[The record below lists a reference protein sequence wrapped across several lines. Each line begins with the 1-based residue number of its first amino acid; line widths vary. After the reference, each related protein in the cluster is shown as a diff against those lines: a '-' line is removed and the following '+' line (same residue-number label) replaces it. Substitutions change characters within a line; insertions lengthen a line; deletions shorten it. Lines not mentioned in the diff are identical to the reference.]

1 MNDPSTLASLSWSE
15 LTSAPAWQGLDVV
28 GRAQVVNEYYGAL
41 GNSLTGTDRDTVENR
56 DKLNARRRERL
67 YEVAPLLR
75 QPEDIGTM
83 ENVSNAFTK
92 SLNSFHENI
101 ALNLI
106 QQNPEEARRFHASL
120 EAQYPTREGFGET
133 LGRVTG
139 MVLPTGAALI
149 SAPITGPMG
158 LTGAAAVA
166 AGAIYGATSAGS
178 ALGDI
183 YQYEQATGDDV
194 SSGKTAAVMAGHAI
208 FEMATEMAGFHF
220 LLGGAR
226 RIGQNLTES
235 TAETVGRHLLN
246 NERRQLARASADAM
260 ADFFTYN
267 KKAAFAL
274 GWAKMGLI
282 EGVEEASSQI
292 LQNFTDRLYRESNTL
307 EGVVQSFREGALG
320 GLLLGPLAMG
330 MHASAYTAQKDRMAR
345 AGVNILD
352 DALKVQARREAG
364 AGANEQVIADIY
376 TSLRNEYDAESP
388 IDRAALDDADFMALK
403 EFFGMAGIEALPV
416 RGSSAGRGKG
426 AQMTASDGTPIILVD
441 TGVLAGFDGVRNFVT
456 AHEGYHAIDK
466 LLGREGSIT
475 LAREIAASV
484 PEFAKYKATLDS
496 AHAAAKLAAPSE
508 TYTQNEA
515 VADIFGQVFFKPQ
528 FLGAAI
534 DAAVKNPAIG
544 REVVRTLKDMRS
556 RFERMGRRLDAQ
568 MEYSR
573 TAWAEAKAADEA
585 RVAAQSNVD
594 ESHFTRP
601 GLFYRVVVGEE
612 SFRDIINSGLIRTN
626 PQGRHENAGG
636 TLLSRLADRPTA
648 FPSFRKDGAAL
659 SYARGNP
666 NHYIMVTSDASMRPS
681 ELGRHGKG
689 STYFPTTENGT
700 PATSMPAANVS
711 VYKHVGNQQYQ
722 LVKPGD
728 DIQFAEQRKLEAAGV
743 PILRLPRA
751 AMEIAKAKIDGDI
764 TALDRMSVQFIK
776 SFETSLARQAEP
788 AKAKVVTGAEPPEDL
803 LGREAAPMSV
813 VESARD
819 AEYMKVVE
827 AGDMVTARAMVD
839 EAAKAGGLTDT
850 LLHGSNA
857 AVMAGAFEI
866 GKRDP
871 GWFGTGAYLTA
882 YEAYAERWGKHTH
895 SFYVPAGKYARI
907 SVSDGYSL
915 TTYKDEAKAAHENAG
930 GSNQLV
936 ENPQDY
942 AARFSRYLRERGF
955 VGVKVE
961 MDGYADAEVVVFDPS
976 QIKSADAIVRDDKGN
991 VIPPSQRFNPASD
1004 DIRYSIRETPDEI
1017 FNRAFDKD
1025 ATAFRASDEAKALNT
1040 AWQAKGGTSFVL
1052 DKVFA
1057 QNRFS
1062 APPVS
1067 PDTGSAAARLWNQW
1081 DSLPMWAK
1089 ARPQDTKTVEWGRKD
1104 FFKNFGTLLG
1114 VNFDPAETAM
1124 NFLQTAGLEVAEGD
1138 TGTNEDHV
1146 LEALAFAVRGFE
1158 KKGAFRDALAGMAKD
1173 ELKPHLDDL
1182 ARRRVSKD
1190 IDARRITQ
1198 RLKRMYDVVKPGTIN
1213 RIVNEP
1219 TMNVT
1224 ESLVS
1229 RDDLKIDDVIRQ
1241 KDNLFVVDGFN
1252 PDRSPI
1258 VTPLRASAPFDTTPG
1273 AVDDPM
1279 ADPELAKDYRFGM
1292 ELPPVTPFYSVQ
1304 AVFPLDMSVDAQDM
1318 AEEARAARPEEE
1330 VPFSI
1335 REVDSD
1341 LNFQRNYLR
1350 KDTSFAP
1357 MEQAAK
1363 AILDANGAATHSE
1376 KLANLSKHK
1385 FIGREGDGTRA
1396 FAYDNLKMAGQAQ
1409 LESRDKAAAAAYFGT
1424 ADERVWVAKIREAE
1438 KQSVAHASMQ
1448 GLTLGVYSFIA
1459 KRNALDNPF
1468 ARGTY
1473 YVGMFRDIA
1482 GGMSKEDI
1490 TNLDLWQN
1498 DILDS
1503 RKDAAEDVRGELLRM
1518 GREEF
1523 ERALVSHHDKLRTDW
1538 LREQFAKRKTTAPL
1552 SVKEEAG
1559 DLLDK
1564 IFSGAFAQY
1573 WNRLKSP
1580 MGDVFQKEL
1589 ADAYGADNVALIVE
1603 QMEGRAAMFPNEL
1616 TAPTAPKVK
1625 TPAAQAAEVLLAKA
1639 EEKYRKKLDQAIAND
1654 FKGELQAYYA
1664 QKIARALPV
1673 LSMDTAAR
1681 AAALSPAER
1690 SAGIDKAFTALAQ
1703 EAYADLLKRKD
1714 GKALA
1719 ASGFLTLEGVTKDL
1733 EGIKAILKERE
1744 VAFTALSSALAAVM
1758 REANVTMADVL
1769 KASNETFG
1777 YVKTRLADDVKA
1789 RVAEQLAKTVGME
1802 EFPDAID
1809 EAAARA
1815 GRAVEQMLETRLAD
1829 WIEDGNNVQMRDY
1842 NASRRAAKTLV
1853 DVLSGA
1859 NAPEMT
1865 AKPYSAT
1872 SKGLAATLLGDAAM
1886 FKNALAATLQAAQ
1899 TKAESL
1905 GQDILTPMAQ
1915 ALGLPATATLADI
1928 EAAVLS
1934 TRLPP
1939 AVARRAVEEHLAS
1952 TGRTVIGLLE
1962 PLAHLEPGRVADELA
1977 AEFGADT
1984 KPLWEAALTKL
1995 MSDRSAAI
2003 VKRLGKKRDAAPAR
2017 RKDLLDTLLF
2027 AAATGQF
2034 DDASLM
2040 EHVSKAA
2047 GLPVLSEAARTQL
2060 KSLVDDELKAI
2071 RETGD
2076 PDSSF
2081 VQPFTVKIARL
2092 LAGEAV
2098 RHWRAEGKKAGIFRF
2113 SKIDRDRLVA
2123 AFYASALSGPRT
2135 WLVTNPVG
2143 STLKTLATLLELSAK
2158 NALLDRTLKKQ
2169 GFRGALKAWSYMLK
2183 AANIDGIK
2191 AAIKD
2196 DMSPGRIR
2204 RRFEFGSAMAASSID
2219 NPDPETRLFGA
2230 GPGVWGTIERFTY
2243 GLVQKYIPRFIRAGD
2258 VGPYGLGSDFGSY
2271 EAARKAALE
2280 TNPDLTV
2287 EQADLEAKRI
2297 LGYTSDGQ
2305 IRPEFL
2311 AQAREEAARLFGG
2324 QVEEYK
2330 IRNRAREI
2338 ATAQR
2343 PDYVQRV
2350 GDFIG
2355 GEGTFTSDSGVR
2367 HVMTPGMDQ
2376 SVRNN
2381 PTARTKNFL
2390 AAMKNDPRPGVALTA
2405 TALAPFTNIAIQV
2418 FDASLNYTLV
2428 PGIWRWKELQ
2438 GKAAQ
2443 DSITP
2448 EMQKSYEEAA
2458 DLALTRMVHGT
2469 LVTIA
2474 AMLLAAASRDDDPW
2488 IELTGAGPSD
2498 FKKNWQWREAGGRP
2512 WTITLRKFGGWQV
2525 DFRTSPFFSILA
2537 AAGAWADQKHLSED
2551 DRSNAVV
2558 AYGAGFFKSTLNQS
2572 FMSSASDLL
2581 GAITEADTEAGRQKL
2596 VSLFVNPVTTA
2607 LVPASGL
2614 IRQVEEQF
2622 LPYPNVGRASG
2633 SAMETFLS
2641 TAISRIP
2648 LLNGFLPRKINALG
2662 RDVEGD
2668 RPTEVA
2674 LGIQD
2679 WKRGSDEQAARVFDF
2694 SVAKRAW
2701 ISVPNAIRTFVLP
2714 PDTALSKAEARRLA
2728 DKDQALMTFAEYT
2741 AFMQRRGDII
2751 VETFNKYEGELYKI
2765 EAGDKAAKVMD
2776 EIVSAAQDQAKRELL
2791 GLRPIKPGAV
2801 PADRKI
2807 RERVRDALRSEP
2819 GVD

>member
-1 MNDPSTLASLSWSE
+1 
-15 LTSAPAWQGLDVV
+15 
-28 GRAQVVNEYYGAL
+28 
-41 GNSLTGTDRDTVENR
+41 
-56 DKLNARRRERL
+56 
-67 YEVAPLLR
+67 
-75 QPEDIGTM
+75 
-83 ENVSNAFTK
+83 
-92 SLNSFHENI
+92 
-101 ALNLI
+101 
-106 QQNPEEARRFHASL
+106 
-120 EAQYPTREGFGET
+120 
-133 LGRVTG
+133 
-139 MVLPTGAALI
+139 
-149 SAPITGPMG
+149 
-158 LTGAAAVA
+158 
-166 AGAIYGATSAGS
+166 
-178 ALGDI
+178 
-183 YQYEQATGDDV
+183 
-194 SSGKTAAVMAGHAI
+194 
-208 FEMATEMAGFHF
+208 
-220 LLGGAR
+220 
-226 RIGQNLTES
+226 
-235 TAETVGRHLLN
+235 
-246 NERRQLARASADAM
+246 
-260 ADFFTYN
+260 
-267 KKAAFAL
+267 
-274 GWAKMGLI
+274 
-282 EGVEEASSQI
+282 
-292 LQNFTDRLYRESNTL
+292 
-307 EGVVQSFREGALG
+307 
-320 GLLLGPLAMG
+320 
-330 MHASAYTAQKDRMAR
+330 
-345 AGVNILD
+345 
-352 DALKVQARREAG
+352 
-364 AGANEQVIADIY
+364 
-376 TSLRNEYDAESP
+376 
-388 IDRAALDDADFMALK
+388 
-403 EFFGMAGIEALPV
+403 
-416 RGSSAGRGKG
+416 
-426 AQMTASDGTPIILVD
+426 
-441 TGVLAGFDGVRNFVT
+441 
-456 AHEGYHAIDK
+456 
-466 LLGREGSIT
+466 
-475 LAREIAASV
+475 
-484 PEFAKYKATLDS
+484 
-496 AHAAAKLAAPSE
+496 
-508 TYTQNEA
+508 
-515 VADIFGQVFFKPQ
+515 
-528 FLGAAI
+528 
-534 DAAVKNPAIG
+534 
-544 REVVRTLKDMRS
+544 
-556 RFERMGRRLDAQ
+556 
-568 MEYSR
+568 
-573 TAWAEAKAADEA
+573 
-585 RVAAQSNVD
+585 
-594 ESHFTRP
+594 
-601 GLFYRVVVGEE
+601 
-612 SFRDIINSGLIRTN
+612 
-626 PQGRHENAGG
+626 
-636 TLLSRLADRPTA
+636 
-648 FPSFRKDGAAL
+648 
-659 SYARGNP
+659 
-666 NHYIMVTSDASMRPS
+666 
-681 ELGRHGKG
+681 
-689 STYFPTTENGT
+689 
-700 PATSMPAANVS
+700 
-711 VYKHVGNQQYQ
+711 
-722 LVKPGD
+722 
-728 DIQFAEQRKLEAAGV
+728 
-743 PILRLPRA
+743 
-751 AMEIAKAKIDGDI
+751 
-764 TALDRMSVQFIK
+764 
-776 SFETSLARQAEP
+776 
-788 AKAKVVTGAEPPEDL
+788 
-803 LGREAAPMSV
+803 
-813 VESARD
+813 
-819 AEYMKVVE
+819 
-827 AGDMVTARAMVD
+827 
-839 EAAKAGGLTDT
+839 
-850 LLHGSNA
+850 
-857 AVMAGAFEI
+857 
-866 GKRDP
+866 
-871 GWFGTGAYLTA
+871 
-882 YEAYAERWGKHTH
+882 
-895 SFYVPAGKYARI
+895 
-907 SVSDGYSL
+907 
-915 TTYKDEAKAAHENAG
+915 
-930 GSNQLV
+930 
-936 ENPQDY
+936 
-942 AARFSRYLRERGF
+942 
-955 VGVKVE
+955 
-961 MDGYADAEVVVFDPS
+961 
-976 QIKSADAIVRDDKGN
+976 
-991 VIPPSQRFNPASD
+991 
-1004 DIRYSIRETPDEI
+1004 
-1017 FNRAFDKD
+1017 
-1025 ATAFRASDEAKALNT
+1025 
-1040 AWQAKGGTSFVL
+1040 
-1052 DKVFA
+1052 
-1057 QNRFS
+1057 
-1062 APPVS
+1062 
-1067 PDTGSAAARLWNQW
+1067 
-1081 DSLPMWAK
+1081 
-1089 ARPQDTKTVEWGRKD
+1089 
-1104 FFKNFGTLLG
+1104 
-1114 VNFDPAETAM
+1114 
-1124 NFLQTAGLEVAEGD
+1124 
-1138 TGTNEDHV
+1138 
-1146 LEALAFAVRGFE
+1146 
-1158 KKGAFRDALAGMAKD
+1158 
-1173 ELKPHLDDL
+1173 
-1182 ARRRVSKD
+1182 
-1190 IDARRITQ
+1190 
-1198 RLKRMYDVVKPGTIN
+1198 
-1213 RIVNEP
+1213 
-1219 TMNVT
+1219 
-1224 ESLVS
+1224 
-1229 RDDLKIDDVIRQ
+1229 
-1241 KDNLFVVDGFN
+1241 
-1252 PDRSPI
+1252 
-1258 VTPLRASAPFDTTPG
+1258 
-1273 AVDDPM
+1273 M

-1330 VPFSI
+1330 VPFSV
-1335 REVDSD
+1335 RERVRPVDSD
-1341 LNFQRNYLR
+1341 LNYDESLLR
-1350 KDTSFAP
+1350 GSVTLVQL
-1357 MEQAAK
+1357 EQAAK

-1409 LESRDKAAAAAYFGT
+1409 LENKDKAAAAAYFGT
-1424 ADERVWVAKIREAE
+1424 PDERVWVAKIREAE

-1459 KRNALDNPF
+1459 KRNAIANPF
-1468 ARGTY
+1468 ARSTFY
-1473 YVGMFRDIA
+1473 LGMFRDIA

-1490 TNLDLWQN
+1490 TNLDLLQ
-1498 DILDS
+1498 DAIIES
-1503 RKDAAEDVRGELLRM
+1503 RKDAVEDVRGELLRM

-1564 IFSGAFAQY
+1564 IFSGAFVQY

-1616 TAPTAPKVK
+1616 TAPTTPKVK

-1690 SAGIDKAFTALAQ
+1690 SAGIDKAFTALAK

-1744 VAFTALSSALAAVM
+1744 VAFTALSSALATAM
-1758 REANVTMADVL
+1758 RDANVTMADVL

-1829 WIEDGNNVQMRDY
+1829 WIEDGNNPQMRDY

-1872 SKGLAATLLGDAAM
+1872 SKGLAAALLGDAAM

-1905 GQDILTPMAQ
+1905 GQDIITPMAQ

-1939 AVARRAVEEHLAS
+1939 GVARRVVEEHLAS

-1977 AEFGADT
+1977 TEFGADT
-1984 KPLWEAALTKL
+1984 KPLWGAALTKL

-2003 VKRLGKKRDAAPAR
+2003 VKRLGKKRDAAPTR

-2060 KSLVDDELKAI
+2060 KALVEDELKAI

-2098 RHWRAEGKKAGIFRF
+2098 RHWRAEGKKAGLRKF
-2113 SKIDRDRLVA
+2113 SKIDRERLIA

-2135 WLVTNPVG
+2135 WGITNPVG
-2143 STLKTLATLLELSAK
+2143 STLKTLATIMEVSAK

-2169 GFRGALKAWSYMLK
+2169 GIRGVLGAWAQMFK

-2196 DMSPGRIR
+2196 DMSPGRIQ
-2204 RRFEFGSAMAASSID
+2204 RRFDWSGAMAASSAD

-2230 GPGVWGTIERFTY
+2230 GEGLWGKIERFTY
-2243 GLVQKYIPRFIRAGD
+2243 GIAQKYVPRLIRAGD
-2258 VGPYGLGSDFGSY
+2258 VGPFNMAADFGSY

-2355 GEGTFTSDSGVR
+2355 GEGTFTSDAGIRYVE
-2367 HVMTPGMDQ
+2367 TPGMDPARGANWL
-2376 SVRNN
+2376 SGTENYLSDLKN
-2381 PTARTKNFL
+2381 SENAAIALGTTAVF
-2390 AAMKNDPRPGVALTA
+2390 
-2405 TALAPFTNIAIQV
+2405 PFTKIALRV

-2512 WTITLRKFGGWQV
+2512 FTITLPGGIQV
-2525 DFRTSPFFSILA
+2525 DYRTSPFFSILA

-2641 TAISRIP
+2641 TTISRIP
-2648 LLNGFLPRKINALG
+2648 MLNGFLPRKINALG

-2741 AFMQRRGDII
+2741 AFMKRRGDII

-2807 RERVRDALRSEP
+2807 RAAIRDAMAE
-2819 GVD
+2819 

>member
-1 MNDPSTLASLSWSE
+1 MNDP
-15 LTSAPAWQGLDVV
+15 
-28 GRAQVVNEYYGAL
+28 
-41 GNSLTGTDRDTVENR
+41 NSLAALPFDQVKSSEFWQKASMEDRVSLTNKYFGDVASAMTGTKDDTEENR
-56 DKLNARRRERL
+56 QALNTVRRAAL
-67 YEVAPLLR
+67 YEVAPFLK

-92 SLNSFHENI
+92 SLKSFHENI
-101 ALNLI
+101 TLNLI
-106 QQNPEEARRFHASL
+106 QQNPEEAARYHR
-120 EAQYPTREGFGET
+120 EQERIYPTREGFGET

-139 MVLPTGAALI
+139 MMLPTGAALL
-149 SAPITGPMG
+149 SAPVTGPLG
-158 LTGAAAVA
+158 LTGAASIAVGA
-166 AGAIYGATSAGS
+166 LYGASSAGA

-183 YQYEQATGDDV
+183 YAYEQATGDDV
-194 SSGKTAAVMAGHAI
+194 SSGKTAAVMAGHAV
-208 FEMATEMAGFHF
+208 FEMATEMAGFGRM
-220 LLGGAR
+220 LNTAR
-226 RIGQNLTES
+226 HIGQNLTES
-235 TAETVGRHLLN
+235 TAEAIGKGILN
-246 NERRQLARASADAM
+246 NERRQVARQSVDAM
-260 ADFFTYN
+260 ADFFTHN

-282 EGVEEASSQI
+282 EGTEESASQI
-292 LQNFTDRLYRESNTL
+292 MQNVTDKLYRESGTL
-307 EGVVQSFREGALG
+307 DGLLTTFKEGALG
-320 GLLLGPLAMG
+320 GLLLGPLAFG
-330 MHASAYTAQKDRMAR
+330 MQASAYTAQKDRMAM

-364 AGANEQVIADIY
+364 AGANERVIADIY
-376 TSLRNEYDAESP
+376 TSLRNEYDAENP
-388 IDRAALDDADFMALK
+388 IDRAALDNPTFMFLK
-403 EFFGMAGIEALPV
+403 EYFGMTGTETLPV
-416 RGSSAGRGKG
+416 RDSGAGKGKG
-426 AQMTASDGTPIILVD
+426 ALLTAADGTPIILID
-441 TGVLAGFDGVRNFVT
+441 TALLDKGFDGIFAFV
-456 AHEGYHAIDK
+456 AGHEFRHAMDK
-466 LLGREGSIT
+466 ILGPEKSVT
-475 LAREIAASV
+475 LAREIAGSV
-484 PEFAKYKATLDS
+484 PEFAAYRATLDS
-496 AHAAAKLAAPSE
+496 ARAAHQLGALSDKG
-508 TYTQNEA
+508 TQDE
-515 VADIFGQVFFKPQ
+515 VTADIFGQVYAKPQ

-556 RFERMGRRLDAQ
+556 RFERMGRRIDAQ
-568 MEYSR
+568 MEYTR

-585 RVAAQSNVD
+585 R
-594 ESHFTRP
+594 
-601 GLFYRVVVGEE
+601 G
-612 SFRDIINSGLIRTN
+612 
-626 PQGRHENAGG
+626 
-636 TLLSRLADRPTA
+636 
-648 FPSFRKDGAAL
+648 DGQ
-659 SYARGNP
+659 
-666 NHYIMVTSDASMRPS
+666 M
-681 ELGRHGKG
+681 
-689 STYFPTTENGT
+689 TE
-700 PATSMPAANVS
+700 
-711 VYKHVGNQQYQ
+711 Q
-722 LVKPGD
+722 D
-728 DIQFAEQRKLEAAGV
+728 KLEAAGV

-751 AMEIAKAKIDGDI
+751 AMEIAKAKIDGDV
-764 TALDRMSVQFIK
+764 TALDRMTVQFVK

-788 AKAKVVTGAEPPEDL
+788 VKAEVIGGQEPPEDL

-813 VESARD
+813 VEGSQSMPPRPGEVTVRVTPAEAEFADWLVSGPMSEVANLSEGLERDASEADIPTFAEGVLTLPQQDVARD
-819 AEYMKVVE
+819 ALYRVSEQLEDMLDNLRADGEPPAKV
-827 AGDMVTARAMVD
+827 
-839 EAAKAGGLTDT
+839 AAY
-850 LLHGSNA
+850 
-857 AVMAGAFEI
+857 
-866 GKRDP
+866 R
-871 GWFGTGAYLTA
+871 
-882 YEAYAERWGKHTH
+882 R
-895 SFYVPAGKYARI
+895 
-907 SVSDGYSL
+907 
-915 TTYKDEAKAAHENAG
+915 
-930 GSNQLV
+930 
-936 ENPQDY
+936 
-942 AARFSRYLRERGF
+942 AARSLAS
-955 VGVKVE
+955 KIS
-961 MDGYADAEVVVFDPS
+961 A
-976 QIKSADAIVRDDKGN
+976 QITEDSA
-991 VIPPSQRFNPASD
+991 PL
-1004 DIRYSIRETPDEI
+1004 SIKETPDEI

-1025 ATAFRASDEAKALNT
+1025 ATAFRASDEAKVLEDVWGSMKPTSYVLNEMFLKRRRYVLPERIAAKVRGQQTLSNAEKLLLRNFNELPDWVKLRNRDNPGSVKVMEWSPDAIDGMSLLGTGGLNATET
-1040 AWQAKGGTSFVL
+1040 ATGFLRENGLDPSGGWQMQVAVGDVTVTDENRMRPAFDDGGT
-1052 DKVFA
+1052 A
-1057 QNRFS
+1057 N
-1062 APPVS
+1062 A
-1067 PDTGSAAARLWNQW
+1067 
-1081 DSLPMWAK
+1081 
-1089 ARPQDTKTVEWGRKD
+1089 
-1104 FFKNFGTLLG
+1104 
-1114 VNFDPAETAM
+1114 
-1124 NFLQTAGLEVAEGD
+1124 
-1138 TGTNEDHV
+1138 DHV
-1146 LEALAFAVRGFE
+1146 LEALHSNIKGYKTKGDFRKAV
-1158 KKGAFRDALAGMAKD
+1158 AAMMQT

-1198 RLKRMYDVVKPGTIN
+1198 RLKRMYDAVKPGTIN

-1252 PDRSPI
+1252 PDRSPV

-1330 VPFSI
+1330 VPFSVREMPDDVAYMKAVEAGDMVTAQRMVDEAATAAGYNTETVWHASDENFVAFDPKKSGWDGGFFFSTSEEEASQYGENIRPFYLRAGAETVVDWGEYDRNPNRVIRRGKKAGADIIRVDELDGPGADGLIVFNPANIKSAEPITRDDAGNVIPLSQRFNPQDNDIRRSI

-1350 KDTSFAP
+1350 ADTSFAP

-1396 FAYDNLKMAGQAQ
+1396 FAYDNLKKAGLEQ
-1409 LESRDKAAAAAYFGT
+1409 LENKDKTTAAAYFGT
-1424 ADERVWVAKIREAE
+1424 ADERVWLAKIREAE

-1459 KRNALDNPF
+1459 KRNAIANPF
-1468 ARGTY
+1468 ARGTFY
-1473 YVGMFRDIA
+1473 MGMFRDIA

-1523 ERALVSHHDKLRTDW
+1523 NRAMESHDRTTRKDW
-1538 LREQFAKRKTTAPL
+1538 LRARFANKSASAPL
-1552 SVKEEAG
+1552 SVKEDAG
-1559 DLLDK
+1559 DLLDRV
-1564 IFSGAFAQY
+1564 FGADFAQY
-1573 WNRLKSP
+1573 YRRLKSAV
-1580 MGDVFQKEL
+1580 GEAFQKEL
-1589 ADAYGADNVALIVE
+1589 ADAYGQENVALIVE
-1603 QMEGRAAMFPNEL
+1603 QMEEHVRLHPGTVE
-1616 TAPTAPKVK
+1616 APATPKVK

-1664 QKIARALPV
+1664 QKISRALPV

-1690 SAGIDKAFTALAQ
+1690 SAGIDKAFTALAK
-1703 EAYADLLKRKD
+1703 EAYEDLLKRKD
-1714 GKALA
+1714 GKTLA
-1719 ASGFLTLEGVTKDL
+1719 AAGFLTLEGVTKDL

-1744 VAFTALSSALAAVM
+1744 VAFTALSSALAAAM
-1758 REANVTMADVL
+1758 RDANVTMADVL

-1802 EFPDAID
+1802 GFPDALD

-1905 GQDILTPMAQ
+1905 GQDIITPMAQ

-1939 AVARRAVEEHLAS
+1939 AVARRVVEEHLAS
-1952 TGRTVIGLLE
+1952 TGRTVLGLLE

-1995 MSDRSAAI
+1995 MSGRSAAI

-2047 GLPVLSEAARTQL
+2047 GLPVLSEEARTQL
-2060 KSLVDDELKAI
+2060 RALVEDELKAI

-2076 PDSSF
+2076 PESSF
-2081 VQPFTVKIARL
+2081 VKPFTEKIARL

-2098 RHWRAEGKKAGIFRF
+2098 RAWRAEGKKAGLRKF
-2113 SKIDRDRLVA
+2113 SKIDRERLIA

-2135 WLVTNPVG
+2135 WGITNPLG
-2143 STLKTLATLLELSAK
+2143 STLKTLATIMEVSAK

-2169 GFRGALKAWSYMLK
+2169 GIRGVLGAWAQMFK

-2196 DMSPGRIR
+2196 DMSPGRIQ
-2204 RRFEFGSAMAASSID
+2204 RRFDWSGAMAASSVD

-2230 GPGVWGTIERFTY
+2230 GDGLWGKIERFTY
-2243 GLVQKYIPRFIRAGD
+2243 GIAQKYVPRLIRAGD
-2258 VGPYGLGSDFGSY
+2258 VGPFNMAADFGSY

-2297 LGYTSDGQ
+2297 LGFTSDGQ

-2324 QVEEYK
+2324 RVEEYK

-2343 PDYVQRV
+2343 PDYVQRL

-2355 GEGTFTSDSGVR
+2355 GEGTFTSDAGIRYVE
-2367 HVMTPGMDQ
+2367 TPGMDV
-2376 SVRNN
+2376 SRKNN
-2381 PTARTKNFL
+2381 FMARVETFFSGLKRSENP
-2390 AAMKNDPRPGVALTA
+2390 AEALIG
-2405 TALAPFTNIAIQV
+2405 TALFPFTNIALKV
-2418 FDASLNYTLV
+2418 FDSSLNYTLA
-2428 PGIWRWKELQ
+2428 PGLWRWKELQ
-2438 GKAAQ
+2438 GLAAQ
-2443 DSITP
+2443 DNIPP
-2448 EMQKSYEEAA
+2448 EMQKAYEEAA

-2488 IELTGAGPSD
+2488 IELAGAGPSD

-2512 WTITLRKFGGWQV
+2512 FTITLPGGAQI
-2525 DFRTSPFFSILA
+2525 DYRTSPFFSILA
-2537 AAGAWADQKHLSED
+2537 AAGSWADQKHLSED
-2551 DRSNAVV
+2551 ERSGLVA

-2581 GAITEADTEAGRQKL
+2581 GAITESDTEAGKQKL
-2596 VSLFVNPVTTA
+2596 LSLFVNPLTTA
-2607 LVPASGL
+2607 IVPASGFL
-2614 IRQVEEQF
+2614 RQVEEQVF
-2622 LPYPNVGRASG
+2622 PYPNVGRMSN
-2633 SAMETFLS
+2633 STWETAMATML
-2641 TAISRIP
+2641 SRIP
-2648 LLNGFLPRKINALG
+2648 MLNGFLPRKINALG

-2807 RERVRDALRSEP
+2807 RAAIRDAMAE
-2819 GVD
+2819 